1 MTIHCRIHIN
11 VKEPLIWVDRP
22 SSGATIAI
30 LLMSLALALPLPAD
44 LIMTGGLSLDGQVF
58 PVQSIEE
65 KVTAAKTAE
74 VVKEIILPVKN
85 KEDWEKVDLEIKSS
99 LKVSFVSKF
108 EEIFKI
114 VFTK

>member
-1 MTIHCRIHIN
+1 M
-11 VKEPLIWVDRP
+11 KEPPIWVDGP
-22 SSGATIAI
+22 SSGATIAV

-44 LIMTGGLSLDGQVF
+44 LIMTGGLSLDGGVF

-74 VVKEIILPVKN
+74 VKEIILPVEN

-108 EEIFKI
+108 VEILKI
-114 VFTK
+114 VFNI